1 MYAVIEWNKNQ
12 YLVRD
17 NENIEVDRIDQK
29 DKDLTIRNVLL
40 YKDDHKLL
48 IGKPYIE
55 NAVVHAQIVEE
66 VKGKKIVVFKYKRRK
81 NYKKK
86 MGHRQQYT
94 VLKIREIKIA

>member
-29 DKDLTIRNVLL
+29 EKELTIRNVLL
-40 YKDDHKLL
+40 YKDGQKLL
-48 IGKPYIE
+48 IGRPYIA
-55 NAVVHAQIVEE
+55 NAVVHAEIVEE
-66 VKGKKIVVFKYKRRK
+66 VKGDKIVVFKYKRRK

-86 MGHRQQYT
+86 IGHRQRYT